1 MGRMSKQVLEV
12 AEAPRRLVDLSRYNL
27 AERYKSTLLNE
38 KWQTALKRQ
47 FGLHENTRVVK
58 ATLSL
63 CPVCNARIP
72 AVVYEENG
80 AIWLK
85 KRCPE
90 HGVFEDL
97 YWGDAEMYYYFLQ
110 WDRPEYIAKGLA
122 NPYTDLEFYKDMGA
136 CPEGCGLCPVH
147 KSNTVLAIIDVTNRC
162 NMACPV
168 CFANAGAAG
177 YVYEPTLEQIEY
189 MLRTL
194 RAQKPWPPNA
204 VQISGGEPTLRDDLP
219 EIVRM
224 AKRLGFTHI
233 EINTNGIR
241 LANDIEY
248 YKALLDA
255 GISSLYLQFD
265 TINEQNEGVW
275 RHRLYHPKAYRL
287 IRERVVENA
296 RKLGHRSIVLVVTLA
311 RNYNDKDLGSIID
324 FAIQHRDVVRWVN
337 IQPVSFS
344 GRARLYSKEELRKYR
359 ITIPD
364 TIIEIEKQTGGV
376 ISRWDWRP
384 TNWPVAVAKMVEALT
399 DSPKP
404 LFSMNPMC
412 GAATFIYYDEDEK
425 RIYPITKLVDVDAF
439 ERGAWDVYYT
449 AVKGGVYKQVA
460 KVKALKLLK
469 AVKHKRVKDLIYD
482 FLVKKDYDSLGR
494 FFFNVVGIGIMH
506 FMDTMNYD
514 VERVQR
520 CDIHYATPDGR
531 VFPFCTYNVVGHREK
546 VESSF
551 RIDPRTWVKV
561 TGLSLTGWSKQK
573 FAEFNKQA

>member
-1 MGRMSKQVLEV
+1 MSRQVAVQIQEKQ
-12 AEAPRRLVDLSRYNL
+12 PTGLVDISKYSLP
-27 AERYKSTLLNE
+27 ERYKSTLLNE
-38 KWQTALKRQ
+38 KWQTTLKRQ
-47 FGLHENTRVVK
+47 YGLSEHTRVVK

-63 CPVCNARIP
+63 CPVCNRRIP

-80 AIWLK
+80 AIWMK

-97 YWGDAEMYYYFLQ
+97 YWGDAEMYYFFLQ

-122 NPYTDLEFYKDMGA
+122 NPYTDLEFYKDMGS

-162 NMACPV
+162 NMACPI

-177 YVYEPTLEQIEY
+177 YVYEPTLEQMEY

-194 RAQKPWPPNA
+194 RAQKPWAPNA
-204 VQISGGEPTLRDDLP
+204 IQISGGEPTLRDDLP

-224 AKRLGFTHI
+224 ARKLGFTHV

-255 GISSLYLQFD
+255 GMSTLYLQFD
-265 TINEQNEGVW
+265 TIDEKNEGVW
-275 RHRLYHPKAYRL
+275 RHRMYHPKAYRA
-287 IRERVVENA
+287 IKEKVIENA

-311 RNYNDKDLGSIID
+311 RNYNDKDLGKIID
-324 FAIQHRDVVRWVN
+324 FAIQNRDVVRWVN

-364 TIIEIEKQTGGV
+364 AIIEIEKQTGGL

-384 TNWPVAVAKMVEALT
+384 TNWPVAFAKMVEALT

-439 ERGAWDVYYT
+439 EKGAWDIYRT
-449 AVKGGVYKQVA
+449 AVKGGIYKQAA
-460 KVKALKLLK
+460 KIKALKLLK
-469 AVKHKRVKDLIYD
+469 AVKHKKLKDLIYEV
-482 FLVKKDYDSLGR
+482 LVKRDYESLGK

-514 VERVQR
+514 IERVQR

-546 VESSF
+546 IESSF
-551 RIDPRTWVKV
+551 KVDAKTWMMA

-573 FAEFNKQA
+573 FAQLNK